1 MSFDRLDLESG
12 MCAVIHVSL
21 MSVFCTNMLYT
32 QVAVPF
38 FTQVSAVDHTAST
51 VMCVLGLG
59 DSISK
64 QYGLRLAAKEVLPM
78 LTPLLVLPS
87 LSGQQF
93 TSAMR

>member
-1 MSFDRLDLESG
+1 
-12 MCAVIHVSL
+12 
-21 MSVFCTNMLYT
+21 MLHTRYASPCL
-32 QVAVPF
+32 V
-38 FTQVSAVDHTAST
+38 QVSAVDHTAST

-64 QYGLRLAAKEVLPM
+64 QYGLSMAAKEVLPM

>member
-1 MSFDRLDLESG
+1 
-12 MCAVIHVSL
+12 
-21 MSVFCTNMLYT
+21 MLYT

-38 FTQVSAVDHTAST
+38 FMQVSVVDHTAST

-59 DSISK
+59 DSIGK
-64 QYGLRLAAKEVLPM
+64 QYGLSIAAKEVLPM